1 MGYNL
6 KRLMNQY
13 GVSTA
18 SKAGYAG
25 AKDPGPAPEAPIFTM
40 QVFPEG
46 SPEAIERAKRAK
58 EYQDALTV
66 YQPKKDAYDAD
77 KAAYDAYSGSYD
89 NRLQGTPMYAAKQF
103 QTKKQIQPQNF
114 DELFDKYLNSNST
127 AEQVLAGNAAIQPYI
142 KIDTEGNDGIQL
154 TNPQAARNAFI
165 QGIAPT
171 LGTGI
176 GNTGN
181 QAIMEQSGKY
191 YGNVLK
197 NPIYGT
203 TSTGVG
209 ATNTVDGTTSILDD
223 PDLDLSGVTGS
234 DDLDLDL
241 SGVTEIDDSAV
252 IDAAE
257 NDGLDTV
264 GGFGNDVITNVNTN
278 DDDPSDYFTKNPIN
292 TDNNLYGDNSFTED
306 LANLFTPFDGASYVD
321 GVLTTDE
328 ANFVPGSTPVDE
340 SDIGD
345 GGTYSG
351 SGNSDWN
358 DPGYDSASDTDS
370 FISGGGADGIGEWGV
385 VGDFFGGIGD
395 SLGITNYSGVNDDN
409 EDEGGGWSWWKK
421 GGAIKG
427 YAQAGEVIV
436 DDESLEEVTDVPSL
450 DELAL
455 ANLNNVQ
462 DSNTN
467 IAALQRMLANSAMP
481 SSTATSDAR
490 AALDTARADFSAM
503 LQRSADT
510 AAQGPSESEKWFRL
524 AAAFGKPTQSGHFM
538 ENLGLANEALA
549 GFKSDKRAAQS
560 ASDALL
566 MQGAEFNLGYLKDD
580 LAAATAAGAAER
592 DWKRGLAAELLEYE
606 RNQLQKVQDREFDL
620 AVIAGEREYEA
631 GKPKST
637 AAKIA
642 TDMGLE
648 GAAYNSFIE
657 EYYEREQAVAALEL
671 EALTKQVDTLST
683 GELNLKADTQT
694 QIESAESS
702 LALLDKALELNEI
715 AFSKSFYD
723 SSKTAFLGAMD
734 PENPQYI
741 ATMELEQILSSNAL
755 ASLKSTFGGQISD
768 GERKS
773 LSALQGIEAK
783 SSEERERI
791 IRNAAE
797 ALASILS
804 KRRIKL
810 EQISSG
816 EYGRKTPS
824 SNTGDE

>member
-1 MGYNL
+1 
-6 KRLMNQY
+6 MNQY

-40 QVFPEG
+40 QAFPEG
-46 SPEAIERAKRAK
+46 SPEALRRAEIVK

-77 KAAYDAYSGSYD
+77 KAAYDTYSGSYD

-103 QTKKQIQPQNF
+103 QTKKQVQPENYDQ
-114 DELFDKYLNSNST
+114 LFDKYLGSNRTDEQIT
-127 AEQVLAGNAAIQPYI
+127 AGAAAVQPYTTF
-142 KIDTEGNDGIQL
+142 DMEGNDGIQL
-154 TNPQAARNAFI
+154 TNPQAARNSFI

-171 LGTGI
+171 LGTGM

-209 ATNTVDGTTSILDD
+209 ATDTVDGITSIIDNDD
-223 PDLDLSGVTGS
+223 SYIGIDGPMDGVID
-234 DDLDLDL
+234 DDL
-241 SGVTEIDDSAV
+241 
-252 IDAAE
+252 
-257 NDGLDTV
+257 
-264 GGFGNDVITNVNTN
+264 GFDYATTNINTN
-278 DDDPSDYFTKNPIN
+278 DDDP
-292 TDNNLYGDNSFTED
+292 TDPFAQHNAILEQAANSPYGDNSFTESF
-306 LANLFTPFDGASYVD
+306 ANLFTPFDGASYVD
-321 GVLTTDE
+321 GTLTYDDDV
-328 ANFVPGSTPVDE
+328 FVPGSEAV
-340 SDIGD
+340 SDD
-345 GGTYSG
+345 DDNYSG
-351 SGNSDWN
+351 SMNST
-358 DPGYDSASDTDS
+358 Y
-370 FISGGGADGIGEWGV
+370 
-385 VGDFFGGIGD
+385 
-395 SLGITNYSGVNDDN
+395 NDDGGDWSWSDSSWN
-409 EDEGGGWSWWKK
+409 PSNWFNAEGGEVR
-421 GGAIKG
+421 G
-427 YAQAGEVIV
+427 YAQGDSVII

-455 ANLNNVQ
+455 ANLNNK
-462 DSNTN
+462 DRSNSA
-467 IAALQRMLANSAMP
+467 IADLQMMLANSAMP

-490 AALDTARADFSAM
+490 TALDTARADFSAM

-549 GFKSDKRAAQS
+549 DFKSDKRAAQS

-566 MQGAEFNLGYLKDD
+566 MQGAEFNLDYLKED
-580 LAAATAAGAAER
+580 LANATAAGAAER
-592 DWKRGLAAELLEYE
+592 DWKRGMAAELLQYE
-606 RNQLQKVQDREFDL
+606 RDQLQKTEDREFDL
-620 AVIAGEREYEA
+620 AVIAGERKYED
-631 GKPKST
+631 GKPKSA

-642 TDMGLE
+642 TDMGLTGE
-648 GAAYNSFIE
+648 KYNEFIK
-657 EYYEREQAVAALEL
+657 EYYEREQAVAALEV
-671 EALTKQVDTLST
+671 EALTKQVTQLSA
-683 GELNLKADTQT
+683 GELNLKGDTET
-694 QIESAESS
+694 QIESAEAS
-702 LALLDKALELNEI
+702 LALLDKALGLNKL
-715 AFSKSFYD
+715 AYGKGMYD
-723 SSKTAFLGAMD
+723 SGKMAFLGQFRPED
-734 PENPQYI
+734 PEYI

-783 SSEERERI
+783 SSAERERI
-791 IRNAAE
+791 IKNAAE
-797 ALASILS
+797 ALVNILS

-810 EQISSG
+810 EKISSG
-816 EYGRKTPS
+816 EYGTKTP
-824 SNTGDE
+824 TGDK

>member
-25 AKDPGPAPEAPIFTM
+25 AKDPGPAPEAPIFTT

-46 SPEAIERAKRAK
+46 SPEAIERDKILK
-58 EYQDALTV
+58 EYQDAMTV
-66 YQPKKDAYDAD
+66 YEPKKAQFETD
-77 KAAYDAYSGSYD
+77 KAAYDTYSGSYD

-103 QTKKQIQPQNF
+103 QTQKQVQPQNF

-127 AEQVLAGNAAIQPYI
+127 AEQALAGNAAIQPYI
-142 KIDTEGNDGIQL
+142 DSDMTGGDGIQL

-209 ATNTVDGTTSILDD
+209 ATSTVDGTTSILDD
-223 PDLDLSGVTGS
+223 PNLDFSGVTGI
-234 DDLDLDL
+234 DDIKIDMSENL
-241 SGVTEIDDSAV
+241 SG
-252 IDAAE
+252 
-257 NDGLDTV
+257 NDTV
-264 GGFGNDVITNVNTN
+264 GGFDYSNTNVNTN
-278 DDDPSDYFTKNPIN
+278 DKDP
-292 TDNNLYGDNSFTED
+292 TDPFETHNRILAQAAEQREIYGDNSFTED

-321 GVLTTDE
+321 GTLTYDE
-328 ANFVPGSTPVDE
+328 NGEVGSEAVPD
-340 SDIGD
+340 SDD
-345 GGTYSG
+345 NYSG
-351 SGNSDWN
+351 SMNST
-358 DPGYDSASDTDS
+358 Y
-370 FISGGGADGIGEWGV
+370 
-385 VGDFFGGIGD
+385 
-395 SLGITNYSGVNDDN
+395 NDDGGDWSWSDSSWN
-409 EDEGGGWSWWKK
+409 PSNWFEEGGEVR
-421 GGAIKG
+421 G

-436 DDESLEEVTDVPSL
+436 DEESLEEVTDVPSL

-455 ANLNNVQ
+455 ANLTNRDN
-462 DSNTN
+462 SNTN
-467 IAALQRMLANSAMP
+467 IRELQMMLANTAMP

-490 AALDTARADFSAM
+490 TALDTARADFSAM

-566 MQGAEFNLGYLKDD
+566 MQGAQFNLDYLKDD
-580 LAAATAAGAAER
+580 LAAATAAGVAER
-592 DWKRGLAAELLEYE
+592 DWKRGMAAELLEYE
-606 RNQLQKVQDREFDL
+606 RDQLQKVEDREYDL

-648 GAAYNSFIE
+648 GDAYNTFIK

-734 PENPQYI
+734 PENPQYV

-783 SSEERERI
+783 SSAERERI
-791 IRNAAE
+791 IKNAAE
-797 ALASILS
+797 ALASILG

-816 EYGRKTPS
+816 EYGRKTP
-824 SNTGDE
+824 TGDK

>member
-127 AEQVLAGNAAIQPYI
+127 AEQVLAGAAAINPYT
-142 KIDTEGNDGIQL
+142 KIDMEGNGGIQL

-165 QGIAPT
+165 QGIGPT

-209 ATNTVDGTTSILDD
+209 ATSTVDGTTSILDD
-223 PDLDLSGVTGS
+223 PDLDLSGVTGI
-234 DDLDLDL
+234 DDITIDMSENL
-241 SGVTEIDDSAV
+241 SG
-252 IDAAE
+252 
-257 NDGLDTV
+257 NDTV
-264 GGFGNDVITNVNTN
+264 GGAGYSN
-278 DDDPSDYFTKNPIN
+278 DDDRSDYFTKNPIN
-292 TDNNLYGDNSFTED
+292 TGNNLYGDNSFTED

-351 SGNSDWN
+351 SGNSSWN
-358 DPGYDSASDTDS
+358 DPGYDSASDSES

-395 SLGITNYSGVNDDN
+395 SLGITNYSGVNDDTDDN
-409 EDEGGGWSWWKK
+409 EDDGGGWSWWKK

-467 IAALQRMLANSAMP
+467 IAELQRMLANSAMP

-592 DWKRGLAAELLEYE
+592 DWKRGLAAELLAYE
-606 RNQLQKVQDREFDL
+606 RDQLQKAQDREFDL

>member
-40 QVFPEG
+40 QAFPEG
-46 SPEAIERAKRAK
+46 SPEAIERAKIVK

-77 KAAYDAYSGSYD
+77 KAAYDTYSGSYD

-127 AEQVLAGNAAIQPYI
+127 AEQALAGNAAIQPYT
-142 KIDTEGNDGIQL
+142 KIVEGADGIQL

-176 GNTGN
+176 SNTGN

-209 ATNTVDGTTSILDD
+209 ATGTVDGTTSILDD
-223 PDLDLSGVTGS
+223 ADLDFSGVTG
-234 DDLDLDL
+234 
-241 SGVTEIDDSAV
+241 IDDIS
-252 IDAAE
+252 IDMSE
-257 NDGLDTV
+257 NDGVDTV
-264 GGFGNDVITNVNTN
+264 GGLGNDVITNVNTN

-306 LANLFTPFDGASYVD
+306 LANLFTPWDGASYVD
-321 GVLTTDE
+321 GTLTYDE
-328 ANFVPGSTPVDE
+328 DGEVGTVAVPD
-340 SDIGD
+340 DD
-345 GGTYSG
+345 
-351 SGNSDWN
+351 D
-358 DPGYDSASDTDS
+358 
-370 FISGGGADGIGEWGV
+370 
-385 VGDFFGGIGD
+385 
-395 SLGITNYSGVNDDN
+395 NYSGTMNSTYNDDGGDWSWSESN
-409 EDEGGGWSWWKK
+409 WNPSNWFEEGGKVR
-421 GGAIKG
+421 G

-455 ANLNNVQ
+455 ANINNIQ

-467 IAALQRMLANSAMP
+467 IAELQRMLANSAMP

-566 MQGAEFNLGYLKDD
+566 MQGAEFNLSYLKDD

-592 DWKRGLAAELLEYE
+592 DWKRGMAAELLEYE
-606 RNQLQKVQDREFDL
+606 RDQLQKVQDREFDL

-648 GAAYNSFIE
+648 GAAYNTFIE

-683 GELNLKADTQT
+683 GELNLKAETQT

-734 PENPQYI
+734 PENPEYV

-783 SSEERERI
+783 SSAEREKI

-797 ALASILS
+797 ALASILG

-816 EYGRKTPS
+816 EYGRKTP
-824 SNTGDE
+824 TGDK

>member
-40 QVFPEG
+40 QAFPEG
-46 SPEAIERAKRAK
+46 SPEAIERAKIVK

-77 KAAYDAYSGSYD
+77 KAAYDTYSGSYD

-127 AEQVLAGNAAIQPYI
+127 AEQALAGNAAIQPYT
-142 KIDTEGNDGIQL
+142 KIVEGADGIQL

-176 GNTGN
+176 SNTGN

-209 ATNTVDGTTSILDD
+209 ATGTVDGTTSILDD
-223 PDLDLSGVTGS
+223 ADLDFSGVTGI
-234 DDLDLDL
+234 DDISIDMSENL
-241 SGVTEIDDSAV
+241 SG
-252 IDAAE
+252 
-257 NDGLDTV
+257 NDTV
-264 GGFGNDVITNVNTN
+264 GGFDYSNTNINTN
-278 DDDPSDYFTKNPIN
+278 DDDP
-292 TDNNLYGDNSFTED
+292 TDPFETHNSILEQAANSPYGNNSFTED
-306 LANLFTPFDGASYVD
+306 LANLFTPWDGASYVD
-321 GVLTTDE
+321 GTLTYDE
-328 ANFVPGSTPVDE
+328 DGEVGTVAVPD
-340 SDIGD
+340 DD
-345 GGTYSG
+345 
-351 SGNSDWN
+351 D
-358 DPGYDSASDTDS
+358 
-370 FISGGGADGIGEWGV
+370 
-385 VGDFFGGIGD
+385 
-395 SLGITNYSGVNDDN
+395 NYSGTMNSTYNDDGGDWSWSESN
-409 EDEGGGWSWWKK
+409 WNPSNWFEEGGKVR
-421 GGAIKG
+421 G

-455 ANLNNVQ
+455 ANINNIQ

-467 IAALQRMLANSAMP
+467 IAELQRMLANSAMP

-566 MQGAEFNLGYLKDD
+566 MQGAEFNLSYLKDD

-592 DWKRGLAAELLEYE
+592 DWKRGMAAELLEYE
-606 RNQLQKVQDREFDL
+606 RDQLQKVQDREFDL

-648 GAAYNSFIE
+648 GAAYNTFIE

-683 GELNLKADTQT
+683 GELNLKAETQT

-702 LALLDKALELNEI
+702 LALLDKALELNQI

-734 PENPQYI
+734 PENPEYV

-783 SSEERERI
+783 SSVEREKI

-797 ALASILS
+797 ALASILG

-816 EYGRKTPS
+816 EYGRKTP
-824 SNTGDE
+824 TGDK

>member
-25 AKDPGPAPEAPIFTM
+25 ASDPGAAPEMSYYPAVM
-40 QVFPEG
+40 YPEG
-46 SPEAIERAKRAK
+46 TPDPYAEQKAKEAKAFADWRAKN
-58 EYQDALTV
+58 E
-66 YQPKKDAYDAD
+66 AYTAD

-89 NRLQGTPMYAAKQF
+89 QRMQGTPMYAAKQF
-103 QTKKQIQPQNF
+103 QTKKQAQPENYNQ
-114 DELFDKYLNSNST
+114 LFDKYLGPNRT
-127 AEQVLAGNAAIQPYI
+127 DEQIIAGGAAVQPYTTF
-142 KIDTEGNDGIQL
+142 DMEGGDGIQL

-171 LGTGI
+171 LGTGM

-209 ATNTVDGTTSILDD
+209 ATDVVDGVTSIIDNND
-223 PDLDLSGVTGS
+223 EYDLF
-234 DDLDLDL
+234 
-241 SGVTEIDDSAV
+241 DSAV

-257 NDGLDTV
+257 NDGVDTV
-264 GGFGNDVITNVNTN
+264 GGLGNDVITNVNTN

-306 LANLFTPFDGASYVD
+306 LANLFTPWDGASYVD
-321 GVLTTDE
+321 GTLTYDE
-328 ANFVPGSTPVDE
+328 DGEVGTVAVPD
-340 SDIGD
+340 DD
-345 GGTYSG
+345 
-351 SGNSDWN
+351 D
-358 DPGYDSASDTDS
+358 
-370 FISGGGADGIGEWGV
+370 
-385 VGDFFGGIGD
+385 
-395 SLGITNYSGVNDDN
+395 NYSGTMNSTYNDDGGDWSWSESN
-409 EDEGGGWSWWKK
+409 WNPSNWFEEGGKVR
-421 GGAIKG
+421 G

-455 ANLNNVQ
+455 ANINNIQ

-467 IAALQRMLANSAMP
+467 IAELQRMLANSAMP

-566 MQGAEFNLGYLKDD
+566 MQGAEFNLSYLKDD

-592 DWKRGLAAELLEYE
+592 DWKRGMAAELLEYE
-606 RNQLQKVQDREFDL
+606 RDQLQKVQDREFDL

-648 GAAYNSFIE
+648 GAAYNTFIE

-683 GELNLKADTQT
+683 GELNLKAETQT

-702 LALLDKALELNEI
+702 LALLDKALELNQI

-734 PENPQYI
+734 PENPEYV

-783 SSEERERI
+783 SSVEREKI

-797 ALASILS
+797 ALASILG

-816 EYGRKTPS
+816 EYGRKTP
-824 SNTGDE
+824 TGDK

>member
-6 KRLMNQY
+6 KKLMNQY

-25 AKDPGPAPEAPIFTM
+25 AKDPGPAPQAPIFTM
-40 QVFPEG
+40 QAFPEG
-46 SPEAIERAKRAK
+46 SAEAIRRAEIVK

-77 KAAYDAYSGSYD
+77 KSAYDVYSGNYD
-89 NRLQGTPMYAAKQF
+89 QRIQGTPMYAAKQF
-103 QTKKQIQPQNF
+103 QTEKQVQPENF
-114 DELFDKYLNSNST
+114 DQLFDKYLGSNRT
-127 AEQVLAGNAAIQPYI
+127 DEQIIAGGAAVQPYT
-142 KIDTEGNDGIQL
+142 KVDMVGNDGIQL

-176 GNTGN
+176 SNTGN

-209 ATNTVDGTTSILDD
+209 ATGTADGTTSILDD
-223 PDLDLSGVTGS
+223 ADLDFSGVTG
-234 DDLDLDL
+234 
-241 SGVTEIDDSAV
+241 IDNIT
-252 IDAAE
+252 IDMAE
-257 NDGLDTV
+257 NFSGNDTV
-264 GGFGNDVITNVNTN
+264 GGFDYSNTNINTN
-278 DDDPSDYFTKNPIN
+278 DKNP
-292 TDNNLYGDNSFTED
+292 TDPFATHNAILEQAANSPYGDNSFSESV
-306 LANLFTPFDGASYVD
+306 ANLFTPWDGASYVD
-321 GVLTTDE
+321 GTLTYDE
-328 ANFVPGSTPVDE
+328 DGEVGTVAV
-340 SDIGD
+340 SDD
-345 GGTYSG
+345 DNNYSG
-351 SGNSDWN
+351 SMNSTYNDDGGDWSWSESN
-358 DPGYDSASDTDS
+358 WNPSNWAEGGEIRGYA
-370 FISGGGADGIGEWGV
+370 E
-385 VGDFFGGIGD
+385 GD
-395 SLGITNYSGVNDDN
+395 S
-409 EDEGGGWSWWKK
+409 
-421 GGAIKG
+421 
-427 YAQAGEVIV
+427 VII
-436 DDESLEEVTDVPSL
+436 DDESLEQVTDVPDL

-455 ANLNNVQ
+455 ANINNIQ

-490 AALDTARADFSAM
+490 AALDTARSDFSAM

-549 GFKSDKRAAQS
+549 GFKSDKRTAQS

-566 MQGAEFNLGYLKDD
+566 MQGAEFNLDYLKDD

-592 DWKRGLAAELLEYE
+592 DWKRGMAAELLEYE
-606 RNQLQKVQDREFDL
+606 RDQLQKTEDREFDL
-620 AVIAGEREYEA
+620 AVIAGEREYEE

-648 GAAYNSFIE
+648 GAAYNTFIE
-657 EYYEREQAVAALEL
+657 EYYKREQAVAALEV
-671 EALTKQVDTLST
+671 EALTKQVTQLSA
-683 GELNLKADTQT
+683 GELNLKGETET
-694 QIESAESS
+694 QIESAEAS
-702 LALLDKALELNEI
+702 LALLDKALGLNKL
-715 AFSKSFYD
+715 AYGKGFYD
-723 SSKTAFLGAMD
+723 SGKMAFLGQFD
-734 PENPQYI
+734 PEDPEYI

-783 SSEERERI
+783 SSAERERI
-791 IRNAAE
+791 IKNAAE
-797 ALASILS
+797 ALVNILS

-810 EQISSG
+810 EKISSG
-816 EYGRKTPS
+816 EYGTKTP
-824 SNTGDE
+824 TGDK

>member
-1 MGYNL
+1 
-6 KRLMNQY
+6 MNQY

-18 SKAGYAG
+18 SKAGYVG
-25 AKDPGPAPEAPIFTM
+25 AKDPGPAPEAPIFTA
-40 QVFPEG
+40 QAFPEG
-46 SPEAIERAKRAK
+46 SPQAIERAKILK

-77 KAAYDAYSGSYD
+77 KAAYDTYSGSYD
-89 NRLQGTPMYAAKQF
+89 QRMQGTPMYAAKQF
-103 QTKKQIQPQNF
+103 QTQKQVQPENYDQ
-114 DELFDKYLNSNST
+114 LFDKYLGPNRT
-127 AEQVLAGNAAIQPYI
+127 EEQIIAGGAAVQPYTTF
-142 KIDTEGNDGIQL
+142 DMEGDDGIQL

-209 ATNTVDGTTSILDD
+209 ATNTEGGIIDVAQVDFPTSINSSLTGTIDLSNLPGSGYEFDENGQIIFDGVDGFGVDGVNSDVINVD
-223 PDLDLSGVTGS
+223 DLS
-234 DDLDLDL
+234 L
-241 SGVTEIDDSAV
+241 SNATA
-252 IDAAE
+252 
-257 NDGLDTV
+257 T
-264 GGFGNDVITNVNTN
+264 TNINTN
-278 DDDPSDYFTKNPIN
+278 DDDP
-292 TDNNLYGDNSFTED
+292 TDPFETHNSILNSAAEQAEIYGNNSFTED
-306 LANLFTPFDGASYVD
+306 LANLFTPWDGASYVD
-321 GVLTTDE
+321 GTLTYDE
-328 ANFVPGSTPVDE
+328 DGEVGTVAVPD
-340 SDIGD
+340 DD
-345 GGTYSG
+345 
-351 SGNSDWN
+351 D
-358 DPGYDSASDTDS
+358 
-370 FISGGGADGIGEWGV
+370 
-385 VGDFFGGIGD
+385 
-395 SLGITNYSGVNDDN
+395 NYSGTMNSTYNDDGGDWSWSESSWN
-409 EDEGGGWSWWKK
+409 PSNWFNAEGGKVR
-421 GGAIKG
+421 G
-427 YAQAGEVIV
+427 YAQAGEVSV

-455 ANLNNVQ
+455 ANLNNIQ
-462 DSNTN
+462 DSNSN
-467 IAALQRMLANSAMP
+467 IADLQMMLANSAMP

-566 MQGAEFNLGYLKDD
+566 MQGAEFNLTYLKDD

-592 DWKRGLAAELLEYE
+592 DWKRGMAAELLEYE
-606 RNQLQKVQDREFDL
+606 RDQLQKVEDREFDL
-620 AVIAGEREYEA
+620 AVIAGERVYEA
-631 GKPKST
+631 GKPKSA

-642 TDMGLE
+642 TDMGLT
-648 GAAYNSFIE
+648 GAAYNTFIE

-702 LALLDKALELNEI
+702 LMLLDKALELNEI

-723 SSKTAFLGAMD
+723 SSKTAFLSAMD

-783 SSEERERI
+783 SSAEREKI

-797 ALASILS
+797 ALASILG

-816 EYGRKTPS
+816 EYGRKTP
-824 SNTGDE
+824 TGDK

>member
-25 AKDPGPAPEAPIFTM
+25 QRDPGAEFVYDEDAEATEED
-40 QVFPEG
+40 Q
-46 SPEAIERAKRAK
+46 RA
-58 EYQDALTV
+58 T
-66 YQPKKDAYDAD
+66 YDANKAQFQRD
-77 KAAYDAYSGSYD
+77 KAAYDAYSGDYD
-89 NRLQGTPMYAAKQF
+89 NRMQGTPMYAAKQF
-103 QTKKQIQPQNF
+103 QTQKQIQPENF

-127 AEQVLAGNAAIQPYI
+127 AEQALAGNAAIQPYI
-142 KIDTEGNDGIQL
+142 DPNITGGDGIQL

-181 QAIMEQSGKY
+181 QAIMEQSGLY
-191 YGNVLK
+191 YGNVLN

-209 ATNTVDGTTSILDD
+209 ATDTEGGTTSITMPGQPAVQD
-223 PDLDLSGVTGS
+223 GNNNYIT
-234 DDLDLDL
+234 
-241 SGVTEIDDSAV
+241 ID
-252 IDAAE
+252 AE

-264 GGFGNDVITNVNTN
+264 GGFDYSNTNINTN
-278 DDDPSDYFTKNPIN
+278 DKDP
-292 TDNNLYGDNSFTED
+292 TDPFETHNRILAQAAEQREIYGDNSFTED

-321 GVLTTDE
+321 GTLTYDE
-328 ANFVPGSTPVDE
+328 NGEVGSEAVPD
-340 SDIGD
+340 SDD
-345 GGTYSG
+345 NYSG
-351 SGNSDWN
+351 SMNST
-358 DPGYDSASDTDS
+358 Y
-370 FISGGGADGIGEWGV
+370 
-385 VGDFFGGIGD
+385 
-395 SLGITNYSGVNDDN
+395 NDD
-409 EDEGGGWSWWKK
+409 GGDWSWSESNWNPSNWFNAE

-427 YAQAGEVIV
+427 YAEAGEVVI

-455 ANLNNVQ
+455 ANLNNK
-462 DSNTN
+462 DRSNST
-467 IAALQRMLANSAMP
+467 IADLQMMLANSAMP

-549 GFKSDKRAAQS
+549 DFKSDKRAAQS

-566 MQGAEFNLGYLKDD
+566 MQGAEFNLSYLKDD

-592 DWKRGLAAELLEYE
+592 DWKRGMATELLEYE
-606 RNQLQKVQDREFDL
+606 RDQLQKVEDREYDL

-648 GAAYNSFIE
+648 GAEYNTFIE

-683 GELNLKADTQT
+683 GELNLKAETQS

-702 LALLDKALELNEI
+702 LALLDKALGLNKL
-715 AFSKSFYD
+715 AYGKGLYD
-723 SSKTAFLGAMD
+723 SGKMAFLGQFLPED
-734 PENPQYI
+734 PEYV

-783 SSEERERI
+783 SSAERERI
-791 IRNAAE
+791 IKNAAE
-797 ALASILS
+797 ALVNILS
-804 KRRIKL
+804 KRRVKL

-824 SNTGDE
+824 TNTGDE

>member
-25 AKDPGPAPEAPIFTM
+25 ASDPGAAPEMSYYPAVM
-40 QVFPEG
+40 YPEG
-46 SPEAIERAKRAK
+46 TPDPYAEQKAKEAKAFADWRAKN
-58 EYQDALTV
+58 E
-66 YQPKKDAYDAD
+66 AYTAD

-89 NRLQGTPMYAAKQF
+89 QRMQGTPMYAAKQF
-103 QTKKQIQPQNF
+103 QTKKQAQPENYNQ
-114 DELFDKYLNSNST
+114 LFDKYLGPNRT
-127 AEQVLAGNAAIQPYI
+127 DEQIIAGGAAVQPYTTF
-142 KIDTEGNDGIQL
+142 DMEGGDGIQL

-176 GNTGN
+176 SNTGN

-209 ATNTVDGTTSILDD
+209 ATGTVDGTTSILDD
-223 PDLDLSGVTGS
+223 ADLDFSGVTG
-234 DDLDLDL
+234 
-241 SGVTEIDDSAV
+241 IDDIS
-252 IDAAE
+252 IDMSE
-257 NDGLDTV
+257 NDGVDTV
-264 GGFGNDVITNVNTN
+264 GGLGNDVITNVNTN

-306 LANLFTPFDGASYVD
+306 LANLFTPWDGASYVD
-321 GVLTTDE
+321 GTLTYDE
-328 ANFVPGSTPVDE
+328 DGEVGTVAVPD
-340 SDIGD
+340 DD
-345 GGTYSG
+345 
-351 SGNSDWN
+351 D
-358 DPGYDSASDTDS
+358 
-370 FISGGGADGIGEWGV
+370 
-385 VGDFFGGIGD
+385 
-395 SLGITNYSGVNDDN
+395 NYSGTMNSTYNDDGGDWSWSESN
-409 EDEGGGWSWWKK
+409 WNPSNWFEEGGKVR
-421 GGAIKG
+421 G

-455 ANLNNVQ
+455 ANINNIQ

-467 IAALQRMLANSAMP
+467 IAELQRMLANSAMP

-566 MQGAEFNLGYLKDD
+566 MQGAEFNLSYLKDD

-592 DWKRGLAAELLEYE
+592 DWKRGMAAELLEYE
-606 RNQLQKVQDREFDL
+606 RDQLQKVQDREFDL

-648 GAAYNSFIE
+648 GAAYNTFIE

-683 GELNLKADTQT
+683 GELNLKAETQT

-702 LALLDKALELNEI
+702 LALLDKALELNQI

-734 PENPQYI
+734 PENPEYV

-783 SSEERERI
+783 SSVEREKI

-797 ALASILS
+797 ALASILG

-816 EYGRKTPS
+816 EYGRKTP
-824 SNTGDE
+824 TGDK